1 MLDREQDGHDVS
13 HFLTSLEPFLGVSIG
28 LEGGNI
34 GFNLLLVEEE
44 AFGQGWNERLYF
56 GEVLCPCL
64 NGSDVI
70 THAFASVQNLW
81 ELKSNKTDFKDSLD
95 DVVRS
100 ACFEVGDCLLKLR
113 YYFFGVSFSNIE
125 ASFNLSQL
133 VVFSQTI
140 D

>member
-13 HFLTSLEPFLGVSIG
+13 HFLTSLEPFLGVCVS
-28 LEGGNI
+28 LEGSNI

-44 AFGQGWNERLYF
+44 AFGQGWDERLYVS
-56 GEVLCPCL
+56 EVLCPCL

-81 ELKSNKTDFKDSLD
+81 ELKSNKTDLKDPLD

-100 ACFEVGDCLLKLR
+100 TSFKVGNCLLKL
-113 YYFFGVSFSNIE
+113 
-125 ASFNLSQL
+125 
-133 VVFSQTI
+133 
-140 D
+140 